1 MNLLSSSND
10 QHRMQCMEVWGG
22 HQAVDRSLRM
32 TGIDVVAFS
41 RVYRDSDRGGD
52 VLYISSC
59 ASGRISRVLIADVS
73 GHGVDAQGIAK
84 SLRDLMRK
92 NINRIDQSR
101 MMAEV
106 NREFSEAQHS
116 DRFATAVLVTYFL
129 PTRSL
134 VVSTAGHPPLLVYRH
149 AQRRWECL
157 TTIQPAKAAQASGLP
172 FGISDEERYGTTR
185 LQLEQGDLVLC
196 YSDAFIEA
204 VNAND
209 EMLGVEGLLNVVRQY
224 ALDET
229 QSLLPNVINHIESLN
244 PTNLRDDDAT
254 AVLITPNE
262 ERVAFADNLKA
273 PGRWLSGLWRS

>member
-1 MNLLSSSND
+1 MNLESSSNE

-22 HQAVDRSLRM
+22 HQAVDRSVRM
-32 TGIDVVAFS
+32 TGIDVVAYS

-73 GHGVDAQGIAK
+73 GHGDDAQGIAR

-92 NINRIDQSR
+92 NINRIDQRR

-116 DRFATAVLVTYFL
+116 DRFATAVLMTYFL
-129 PTRSL
+129 PNRSL
-134 VVSTAGHPPLLVYRH
+134 VVSTAGHPAPLVYRH

-157 TTIQPAKAAQASGLP
+157 ANIQPAKVAKASGLP
-172 FGISDEERYGTTR
+172 FGISDDEQYGTTR
-185 LQLEQGDLVLC
+185 LRLDQGDLVIC

-209 EMLGVEGLLNVVRQY
+209 EMLGVEGLLNVVRESTP
-224 ALDET
+224 DEAS
-229 QSLLPNVINHIESLN
+229 SLLPHIVSQIEALN

-254 AVLITPNE
+254 AVLITPNA